1 MQRNDIKSDPQNIE
15 LFFGRNEFY
24 IPSYQ
29 RPYAWQISQCEQLV
43 EDIETHQEN
52 FDAGTQD
59 NYFFGAIL
67 IAQESGE
74 EHDVTLI
81 DGQQRTTSFML
92 LLKAVLIKIK
102 SELHKLNDD
111 TLDDAKLIEKL
122 TELKNKII
130 SMIYNL
136 GEDESYSYRKD
147 KYELQKKDTKYFNDS
162 VSELY
167 ATDMVTILINENIE
181 TIRDQVIKLAHKQ
194 KDNKYSNYYKNFRFF
209 HEYCSKLTNTQIRDF
224 TTHLIEYCQVITIT
238 SFNTDQAINIFN
250 SLNGTGVP
258 LTPIEVIVSKTT
270 AKAMDRKLFEK
281 NWQNIVKKSDNSP
294 VNLNLLMTHYIFMQL
309 SAQHGSMSRNPGIR
323 AFFAE
328 NKTLLN
334 NDVQFTSDLDKLLD
348 IITSFYNTELG
359 QIMTKF
365 NSNFLPFVSSYLFY
379 RNDDAYLSYLLRLS
393 AVLEITDFAYGNSRF
408 KGFLERINLKYSQV
422 DTVSEQELLKE
433 IKQNIVEN
441 FNKDDIEQSL
451 TDSGVPNSLIIL
463 NEYLYAQ
470 EQQIPFDLTTNPD
483 IEHIMPQSGYNRAN
497 IIQDAN
503 LTDQEEFHEY
513 VEKIGNKILLES
525 EINRGLGDAWFRTK
539 KQNVLSNHGYKGS
552 KYPIAQGLVDY
563 PKDTWN
569 RDDIDQNTKKAA
581 QRITNF
587 IFS

>member
-1 MQRNDIKSDPQNIE
+1 MQRNDIKSDPQNIGT
-15 LFFGRNEFY
+15 FFGRNEFY

-92 LLKAVLIKIK
+92 LLKAALIKIK

-111 TLDDAKLIEKL
+111 TIDDAKLIEKL

-130 SMIYNL
+130 SMLYNL
-136 GEDESYSYRKD
+136 GEDNAYLY
-147 KYELQKKDTKYFNDS
+147 KKGNYALKQADIKYFNDS

-167 ATDMVTILINENIE
+167 APDMVTILINEDIAA
-181 TIRDQVIKLAHKQ
+181 IREQVIKLARKH
-194 KDNKYSNYYKNFRFF
+194 KDNKYSNYFKNFSFF
-209 HEYCSKLTNTQIRDF
+209 HEYCNKLTNTQIRDF

-270 AKAMDRKLFEK
+270 AKAADRKLFEK

-294 VNLNLLMTHYIFMQL
+294 VNLNLLMTHYVFMQL
-309 SAQHGSMSRNPGIR
+309 AAQHGSMSRNPGIR

-328 NKTLLN
+328 NKKLLD

-348 IITSFYNTELG
+348 IIIAFYNTELG
-359 QIMTKF
+359 QIMNRF

-379 RNDDAYLSYLLRLS
+379 RNHDEYLSYLLRLA
-393 AVLEITDFAYGNSRF
+393 AVLEITDFAYGNRRF

-422 DTVSEQELLKE
+422 TAVSEQELVKE
-433 IKQNIVEN
+433 IKLNIVEN
-441 FNKDDIEQSL
+441 FNKNDIEQAL
-451 TDSGVPNSLIIL
+451 TDNGVPNSLIIL

-470 EQQIPFDLTTNPD
+470 EKQIPFDLTRNPD

-503 LTDQEEFHEY
+503 LADPEEFHEY

-539 KQNVLSNHGYKGS
+539 KQNILSNHGYKGS
-552 KYPIAQGLVDY
+552 EYPIAQGLVNY

-569 RDDIDQNTKKAA
+569 RDDIDRNTKKAA

>member
-1 MQRNDIKSDPQNIE
+1 MQRNDIKSDPQNIGT
-15 LFFGRNEFY
+15 FFGRGEFY

-92 LLKAVLIKIK
+92 LLKAALIKIK

-111 TLDDAKLIEKL
+111 TLDDAKVIEKL

-130 SMIYNL
+130 SMLYNL
-136 GEDESYSYRKD
+136 GEDDSYLY
-147 KYELQKKDTKYFNDS
+147 KKGNYALKQADIKYFNDS

-167 ATDMVTILINENIE
+167 APDMVTILINEDIE
-181 TIRDQVIKLAHKQ
+181 AIREQVIKLARKH
-194 KDNKYSNYYKNFRFF
+194 KDNKYSNYFKNFSFF

-270 AKAMDRKLFEK
+270 AQAADRKLFEK

-294 VNLNLLMTHYIFMQL
+294 VNLNLLMTHYVFMQL

-328 NKTLLN
+328 NKKLLD

-348 IITSFYNTELG
+348 IIIAFYNTELG
-359 QIMTKF
+359 QIMNRF

-379 RNDDAYLSYLLRLS
+379 RNNDEYLSYLLRLS
-393 AVLEITDFAYGNSRF
+393 AVLEITDFAYGNRRF

-422 DTVSEQELLKE
+422 TTVSEQELLKE

-441 FNKDDIEQSL
+441 FNKDDIEQAL
-451 TDSGVPNSLIIL
+451 TKSGVPNSLIIL

-470 EQQIPFDLTTNPD
+470 EKQIPFDLTRNPD

-503 LTDQEEFHEY
+503 LVDPEEFHEY
-513 VEKIGNKILLES
+513 LEKIGNKILLES

-539 KQNVLSNHGYKGS
+539 KQHVLSNHGYKGS

-569 RDDIDQNTKKAA
+569 RNDIDQNTKKAA